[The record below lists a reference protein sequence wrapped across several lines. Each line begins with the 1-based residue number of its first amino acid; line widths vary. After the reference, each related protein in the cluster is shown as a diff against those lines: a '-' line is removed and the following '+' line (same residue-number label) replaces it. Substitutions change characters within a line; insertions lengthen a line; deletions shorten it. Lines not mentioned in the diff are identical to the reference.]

1 MALYIDIHTHRA
13 EPDGI
18 AIRNVRIESSVP
30 QLPATGYF
38 SAGIHPWDASRAQ
51 PEWERCF
58 ETPSPRLLAIGE
70 AGLDFRPEYRPYD
83 LQERWFERQIDVS
96 NRLRKPLIIH
106 NVHATD
112 ALLKRL
118 QVRAQEAA
126 VLHNFIGSPE
136 LVAQSLGRVPHLRF
150 SFGPGTFRSPKTQQA
165 LRYIAERWPD
175 RLFLETDD
183 DPTTAIG
190 EMYARTSRLL
200 GWELSALQE
209 SLARNFHLLFPKISL
224 G

>member
-18 AIRNVRIESSVP
+18 AIRNVRIKSSVP

-70 AGLDFRPEYRPYD
+70 TGLDFRPEYRPYD

-112 ALLKRL
+112 ALLERL
-118 QVRAQEAA
+118 RTRATEAA
-126 VLHNFIGSPE
+126 LLHGFIGSPK
-136 LVAQSLGRVPHLRF
+136 LVAQSLSRVPHLRF
-150 SFGPGTFRSPKTQQA
+150 SFGPGTFRSPRTQQA
-165 LRYIAERWPD
+165 LRYIAEQCPD

-183 DPTTAIG
+183 DTTTTIG
-190 EMYARTSRLL
+190 EMYARTSQLL

-209 SLARNFHLLFPKISL
+209 SLVRNFHLLFPKISL